1 MASNSPTRG
10 FGSWLGAFVLG
21 VTAGAA
27 IALLTAPRTG
37 RETRAR
43 LKDAARDLR
52 QRMDGA
58 PEAIR
63 AVGARAMKTGQAA
76 YEQARAEAG
85 RSRDQS

>member
-1 MASNSPTRG
+1 
-10 FGSWLGAFVLG
+10 
-21 VTAGAA
+21 
-27 IALLTAPRTG
+27 
-37 RETRAR
+37 
-43 LKDAARDLR
+43 
-52 QRMDGA
+52 MDGA